1 MFAPAVNTHDRP
13 GPQVYG
19 IERLAALSDGVF
31 AIVLTLLVLEL
42 KVPVGHGV
50 DDTIIDD
57 LGDNYHVFIGWLISF
72 LVIARI
78 WVIHHAVLAHLARC
92 HIGTIMLN
100 FALLGAVALMP
111 FTAALIGDYRI
122 DEPWSTAFFAI
133 NIAMASVALGLLAR
147 HAAREPT
154 LLREHYDHRV
164 LGWHKRHHLYVLP
177 LVASAGAGL
186 AFVHPYIAILVLAG
200 EFFLVIGL
208 GLYRVT
214 HRDATL
220 QALDSGP

>member
-1 MFAPAVNTHDRP
+1 MFAPGVITEDRP
-13 GPQVYG
+13 GPQTYG
-19 IERLAALSDGVF
+19 VERVAALSDGVF

-50 DDTIIDD
+50 NDTLIDD

-78 WVIHHAVLAHLARC
+78 WVIHHAVVAHLARC
-92 HIGTIMLN
+92 HIGTIILN
-100 FALLGAVALMP
+100 FALLAAVSLMP

-122 DEPWSTAFFAI
+122 DEPWSTAFFAM
-133 NIAMASVALGLLAR
+133 NIAVASVALGLLAR
-147 HAAREPT
+147 HAASEPT
-154 LLREHYDHRV
+154 LLKAQYDHRL

-177 LVASAGAGL
+177 PVAIAGAGL
-186 AFVHPYIAILVLAG
+186 AFVEPYGAILVLAG
-200 EFFLVIGL
+200 EFFLVIGI

-214 HRDATL
+214 HHDAR
-220 QALDSGP
+220 GYV